1 MKMVNTCEKDL
12 ITPYELRH
20 GDTSMRQQI
29 VYDHKGRE
37 CILSLEL
44 WMHWLSYCFAG
55 IRYFAAVGE
64 SEQKGEKA
72 RFIAVEP
79 EDYIGLEAVVKV
91 ASSTGRKKR
100 FSGMFGREKGGR
112 ERTAMLKF

>member
-1 MKMVNTCEKDL
+1 MEIHRCGSKLCMIIKGESVS
-12 ITPYELRH
+12 TPWSFGL
-20 GDTSMRQQI
+20 
-29 VYDHKGRE
+29 
-37 CILSLEL
+37 
-44 WMHWLSYCFAG
+44 HWLSYCFAG

-91 ASSTGRKKR
+91 ASSTGR
-100 FSGMFGREKGGR
+100 
-112 ERTAMLKF
+112 